1 MKHIFLIIACMLLSV
16 SMTAQPSRG
25 KFNPE
30 EFKAKLEQ
38 FVTSKAGFT
47 QSEAQAFYPIF
58 HEMKEKQRDL
68 QFQIFQLKRNAPAP
82 GTSDKDYAAVILK
95 ITTLNSEIAATEAAY
110 YKKMCKAVSARKVYL
125 AMNAEDVFHRQMLD
139 RFNRQHNQGRSQH
152 NPNRSQ
158 HNQGRNNK

>member
-1 MKHIFLIIACMLLSV
+1 MLLSV

-82 GTSDKDYAAVILK
+82 GTADKDYETVIMK
-95 ITTLNSEIAATEAAY
+95 ITTLNSEIAATEATY
-110 YKKMCKAVSARKVYL
+110 YKKMCKAVPARKVYL
-125 AMNAEDVFHRQMLD
+125 AMSAEDVFHRQMLD